1 MPGDAM
7 KTLEELM
14 KIIEPVIRGS
24 IENFDANV
32 SLYWSPVV
40 EQDSTQNPVSV
51 FSLVVEVN
59 NVGMGSFGNLFT
71 NKDVTTEWM
80 RVSFTAY
87 ATKTCLLNRVENSP
101 RGNLCFSSG
110 DYCRPY
116 LAFTGK
122 GVVPVVFVHKPSLGT
137 LFLPGIWCLD
147 EMWVS
152 PAVKKKFLPRVDI
165 FSLVTVFSG
174 VEGVLADYTKTAPSA
189 RVGRLPPRPIKEK
202 RKLVEQPTE
211 EKLVEQPIEEKLYDS
226 FKRWK
231 GPFGMPVF
239 IRISE

>member
-1 MPGDAM
+1 MPGDDI

-32 SLYWSPVV
+32 SLYWSSVV

-51 FSLVVEVN
+51 YSLVVEVN

-80 RVSFTAY
+80 RVSFAAY
-87 ATKTCLLNRVENSP
+87 ATKTCPLNRVENSP

-152 PAVKKKFLPRVDI
+152 PAVRKKFLPREDI

-174 VEGVLADYTKTAPSA
+174 VLADYK